1 MDTAGIMWT
10 AFVIW
15 LFFAWAP
22 TVLSHLI
29 GGRVAGGKP
38 FPFTPPYNVRQW
50 YSFAMG
56 FGLSGVYMCFHY
68 PWAGCLL
75 LFIAVVAH
83 RRCHMLYTGN
93 KKCHKDPDSP
103 GGSQ

>member
-10 AFVIW
+10 AFAIW
-15 LFFAWAP
+15 FFFAWAP
-22 TVLSHLI
+22 TVVIQLI
-29 GGRVAGGKP
+29 GGRGAGGEA
-38 FPFTPPYNVRQW
+38 FLFTPPYNHRQW
-50 YSFAMG
+50 FAFAVG
-56 FGLSGVYMCFHY
+56 FGLSGVYVYFHY

-75 LFIAVVAH
+75 LFVAVLAH
-83 RRCHMLYTGN
+83 RRGHKLCARN